1 MQNSTAVRCDTGAAE
16 RISIA
21 ALFSFMCALGTVLNL
36 LVIGLVLSFKK
47 LRTASNAFIVNG
59 CAADLLVC
67 ALWMPREA
75 AVAASVPSPL
85 YGAAPRDALLFL
97 GATVS
102 LLSHSL
108 IAVNRYVLITKPPA
122 AYHALYQ
129 RRRAQAMIAASW
141 LVAFACLLPPWLA
154 VARHPAFA
162 CGLML
167 LMLLSEP
174 WAAATLALTILG
186 QTAVVT
192 YCYFKIFRRVQ
203 ISAKRVSVLHFQL
216 VNHLPYSFPRKDKRL
231 GVHVL
236 TVCLVFVLTTEP
248 VLWTLTAGLF
258 APVPAAFR
266 TCAWLLFCS
275 VFVSDPFLY
284 TWKNE
289 EFRKAFR
296 SVLRRDFWRGST
308 VAAEPVTVSTVSH
321 VFPRQNSRRAFLAEL
336 S

>member
-1 MQNSTAVRCDTGAAE
+1 MQNGSVECASGPAE
-16 RISIA
+16 RISLA
-21 ALFSFMCALGTVLNL
+21 ALYSLMCAIGTLLNL

-47 LRTASNAFIVNG
+47 LRTASNAFIANG

-67 ALWMPREA
+67 AVWMPHEA
-75 AVAASVPSPL
+75 VIAASVPPVTSPVL
-85 YGAAPRDALLFL
+85 PGTRDALLL
-97 GATVS
+97 VGATVS

-122 AYHALYQ
+122 AYQALYQ
-129 RRRAQAMIAASW
+129 KKRAQGMIAGSW
-141 LVAFACLLPPWLA
+141 LLSVACLVPWL
-154 VARHPAFA
+154 VVSRRPEVA
-162 CGLML
+162 CGML
-167 LMLLSEP
+167 TDS
-174 WAAATLALTILG
+174 WAAGTLCLIIVA
-186 QTAVVT
+186 QTGVIS

-216 VNHLPYSFPRKDKRL
+216 VNNLPYTFPRKDKRL

-236 TVCLVFVLTTEP
+236 AVCMVAVLTTEP
-248 VLWTLTAGLF
+248 VLWTLAVGLF
-258 APVPAAFR
+258 ARVPAALR
-266 TCAWLLFCS
+266 TCAWLLFCT

-296 SVLRRDFWRGST
+296 SVLRRDFWRGT
-308 VAAEPVTVSTVSH
+308 AVAAEPITVSTVAH
-321 VFPRQNSRRAFLAEL
+321 VFPRQNSRRAFLSADM